1 MIGVKELIARRK
13 QVAGEVDDANK
24 LIMDKI
30 EAVIDD
36 GLVESA
42 DRGLSEFTMT
52 LNPKDI
58 NDEIRDLWYESQ
70 EKYSMSK
77 YDLIM
82 AIVKKYRDNGFRV
95 SKEKTHQDFY
105 KFEFLEPRP
114 KLEPIEDPADVSKD
128 SVNEDGTVNTGSQTH
143 FTTDGGTQT
152 DEEDTKS
159 EGVSTSTEVVTDS
172 GVREEDV
179 AKKDEGDSLSEEE
192 SPKGEEGKK
201 EKESP
206 LEEDVHEDEEEKE
219 ESLEH

>member
-13 QVAGEVDDANK
+13 QVAGEVDDASK

-128 SVNEDGTVNTGSQTH
+128 SVNEDETVNTGSQTH

-152 DEEDTKS
+152 DEEDTQS
-159 EGVSTSTEVVTDS
+159 EGVSTSTEVTTDS
-172 GVREEDV
+172 GVG
-179 AKKDEGDSLSEEE
+179 EGDVDKEDEE

-201 EKESP
+201 EKELP
-206 LEEDVHEDEEEKE
+206 LAEEDVHEDEEEKE

>member
-114 KLEPIEDPADVSKD
+114 KLEPIEDPEDVSKD
-128 SVNEDGTVNTGSQTH
+128 SVNEDGTVNTGSQNH
-143 FTTDGGTQT
+143 FTTDDGTQT
-152 DEEDTKS
+152 DE
-159 EGVSTSTEVVTDS
+159 EGVSTSTEVTTDS
-172 GVREEDV
+172 GVGGDDV
-179 AKKDEGDSLSEEE
+179 DKEDEGDPLSEEE
-192 SPKGEEGKK
+192 SPKGEEGKQ
-201 EKESP
+201 EKELP
-206 LEEDVHEDEEEKE
+206 LEEDAHKDEEEKEEKE

>member
-13 QVAGEVDDANK
+13 QVAGEVDDASK

-114 KLEPIEDPADVSKD
+114 KLEPIEDPEDVSKD

-152 DEEDTKS
+152 DEE
-159 EGVSTSTEVVTDS
+159 GVSTSTEVTTDS
-172 GVREEDV
+172 GVGEDDV
-179 AKKDEGDSLSEEE
+179 VKEDEGDPLSEEE

-201 EKESP
+201 DPESP
-206 LEEDVHEDEEEKE
+206 LVEEDVHKDEEEKEEKE